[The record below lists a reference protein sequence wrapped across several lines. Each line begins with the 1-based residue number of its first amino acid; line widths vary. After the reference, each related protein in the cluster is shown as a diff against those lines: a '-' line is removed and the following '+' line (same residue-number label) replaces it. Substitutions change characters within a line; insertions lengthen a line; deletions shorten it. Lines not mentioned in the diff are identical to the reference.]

1 MKISLKIQFSG
12 QKSHIKAYFPM
23 ILKSKY
29 EGKAFV
35 KKMITITSSKDYN
48 ELSKSFRKLHPT
60 IVIVCRNHCDHF
72 PETTKIYLY
81 FIAFLVKSPIYEL
94 PKTINL

>member
-1 MKISLKIQFSG
+1 
-12 QKSHIKAYFPM
+12 M
-23 ILKSKY
+23 ILKPKY

-48 ELSKSFRKLHPT
+48 ELSKSFRRLHPT
-60 IVIVCRNHCDHF
+60 IVIVNRNHCDHF

-81 FIAFLVKSPIYEL
+81 FIAFLVKSPIYKL